1 MGSAPALRPLAIAR
15 LADGYAIFTAQ
26 WYRPVD
32 STTWSNVAFE
42 RLKFLS
48 ERKGVISKVSTVLGG
63 TGRLILGVCTL
74 VGTGIALLHFLSPGG
89 HTVTASFH
97 EAKVEPQIG
106 LEEYEDESH
115 PPSSLEAAYDGSRTR
130 AAGRYRLLGY
140 TAFAPA
146 RPAGGL
152 LVTVANAEEAELVN
166 GEKTK
171 EEGEKIKEEAKHEEE
186 VELQEE
192 AKIKEEAKLAEAR
205 EREEAQKEKE
215 DAKLAEKTEQQ
226 GAAKAKAAE
235 EKAAEEAA
243 RAGGTVQAKKE
254 EERQTPAKKRI
265 EAGASSDAVE
275 AVLSK
280 SGLSVSSSCG
290 TSCGLR
296 PTVEKAIAS
305 TPNLTQ
311 AAKEVAAAV
320 GDSNGAEG
328 ARVDYAVA
336 LDGLAHKVLFLTWT
350 LCSKHTGALSKEYW
364 RDVTFRKYEPSS
376 ETGELVS
383 TFWVPL
389 PSTQGDYYFRLR
401 VFDGSSE
408 VAHTSTEPFG

>member
-1 MGSAPALRPLAIAR
+1 
-15 LADGYAIFTAQ
+15 
-26 WYRPVD
+26 
-32 STTWSNVAFE
+32 
-42 RLKFLS
+42 LS

-130 AAGRYRLLGY
+130 ATGRYRLLGY

-152 LVTVANAEEAELVN
+152 LVIVADNAEEAQHVD
-166 GEKTK
+166 GEKIK

-192 AKIKEEAKLAEAR
+192 AKIKEEAKRAEAR
-205 EREEAQKEKE
+205 EREEAQKEQE
-215 DAKLAEKTEQQ
+215 DAKLAEKSEQQ
-226 GAAKAKAAE
+226 GAAKAKAEE

-254 EERQTPAKKRI
+254 EERQAPAKKRI

-280 SGLSVSSSCG
+280 SGLGVPSSCG

-320 GDSNGAEG
+320 GDSNGSDG

-336 LDGLAHKVLFLTWT
+336 LDGLSHKVLFLTWT

-364 RDVTFRKYEPSS
+364 RDVTFRRYEPSG
-376 ETGELVS
+376 ETGELVGA
-383 TFWVPL
+383 FWVPL
-389 PSTQGDYYFRLR
+389 PSTRGDYYFRLR
-401 VFDGSSE
+401 VFDGRSE
-408 VAHTSTEPFG
+408 VAHTSTEPFS